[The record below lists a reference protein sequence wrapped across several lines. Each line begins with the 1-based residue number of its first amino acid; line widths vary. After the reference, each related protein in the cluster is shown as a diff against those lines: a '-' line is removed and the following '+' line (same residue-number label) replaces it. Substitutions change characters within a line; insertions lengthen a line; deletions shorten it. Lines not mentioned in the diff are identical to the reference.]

1 MDWMLLWMN
10 GLLVG
15 LMIPYHVEIVG
26 NVEDI
31 GQHPET
37 MASKP
42 VLLG

>member
-1 MDWMLLWMN
+1 MN

-15 LMIPYHVEIVG
+15 FMIPYHLEILG
-26 NVEDI
+26 NVGDI

-42 VLLG
+42 VLMG